1 MRLLR
6 SRRGVPFL
14 MLLGIALVGLYF
26 EKGIQRDIFKQI
38 SSVSSKTSTSGS
50 ITAMYSF
57 PKWEDKYGIIIDD
70 LLAFIL
76 ASARKL
82 ATTVASTKTR
92 LRFPETLYAL
102 DREGIWVSFAVR
114 SRTWKSMIEPRVLP
128 TEWLMREGSRV
139 INYEWK
145 TAPELTKFRWPFL
158 SKAMYEGDGLPYLV
172 WYGDY
177 KSCNFHNWG
186 NRSIPLFTTAVP
198 VSCHFGFPMPT
209 YKSFVVSKNS
219 SEEWHLIMGKYR
231 AKYSWDVKIPKVVWR
246 GSLSG
251 ENDDLQ
257 SVRWRLSQMNST
269 TLDVGLVS
277 IPARHD
283 HLNLTWDTAGGKA
296 NIIPQV
302 EFQNYTAIIDVDGN
316 SWSSRFGELLC
327 YNSVV
332 LKVEPMFV
340 EYNYKD
346 LIPWKHYI
354 PIKEDLSDLLQI
366 SAYVVD
372 PQNIEHVQTI
382 VTHANDWCAA
392 HLVKRELGKDFLD
405 VLEAYVSLLHKG
417 NTEWTTRWSQ
427 YKESVYSHPSFDMRR
442 IL

>member
-6 SRRGVPFL
+6 SRHAAPFL
-14 MLLGIALVGLYF
+14 LLLGITLVGLYM
-26 EKGIQRDIFKQI
+26 EKGVQSDLFQQI
-38 SSVSSKTSTSGS
+38 SLTTSKAS
-50 ITAMYSF
+50 ALYSF
-57 PKWEDKYGIIIDD
+57 PKWEDNRGIVMDD

-82 ATTVASTKTR
+82 ATTVASEKTK
-92 LRFPETLYAL
+92 LRFPETLYVL
-102 DREGIWVSFAVR
+102 DQEGIWVSFIIR
-114 SRTWKSMIEPRVLP
+114 LRTWKMMIEPRLLP

-139 INYEWK
+139 INHEWK
-145 TAPELTKFRWPFL
+145 AAPDLVKFRWPRL
-158 SKAMYEGDGLPYLV
+158 SSAIYEGDGVPFLV

-177 KSCNFHNWG
+177 KSCNHHNWG

-209 YKSFVVSKNS
+209 YKTFVLSKNS
-219 SEEWHLIMGKYR
+219 TDEWQPIIEGYR
-231 AKYSWDVKIPKVVWR
+231 TKYSWENKIPKAVWR

-257 SVRWRLSQMNST
+257 SVRWRLCQLNST
-269 TLDVGLVS
+269 NLDVGLVS

-283 HLNLTWDTAGGKA
+283 HLNLTWDAVGGKA
-296 NIIPQV
+296 NIIPQE

-332 LKVEPMFV
+332 LKVEPKFV
-340 EYNYKD
+340 EYFYKD

-354 PIKEDLSDLLQI
+354 PIKDDLSNLLEI

-372 PQNIEHVQTI
+372 PQNIEVVQTI
-382 VTHANDWCAA
+382 VSHANDWCAT

-405 VLEAYVSLLHKG
+405 VLEVYASHLDNG
-417 NTEWTTRWSQ
+417 NRKWTTRWSQ
-427 YKESVYSHPSFDMRR
+427 YKESLFTHASFDMRR
-442 IL
+442 IM